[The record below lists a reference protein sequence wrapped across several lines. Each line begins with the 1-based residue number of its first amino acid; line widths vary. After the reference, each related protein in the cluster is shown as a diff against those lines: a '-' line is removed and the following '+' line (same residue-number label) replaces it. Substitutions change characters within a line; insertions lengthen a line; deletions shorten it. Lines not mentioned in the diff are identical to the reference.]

1 MKKKVPRVVLVAEEE
16 EDDRRDWGLEGLELV
31 LVRSERGFRFGS
43 KAATPLAFFI
53 SIFLCE
59 TQITYSHLSYIHVS
73 RCRWREISV
82 AKPPSAHA
90 VSVTYF
96 HFEKSLP
103 RSLLLTLHSL
113 FNIFTLIYKLS
124 FFYGSFLIYICIAS
138 IPLSFFISSQG
149 KEQNIHAIVVNLK
162 NVASEDINKL
172 VETNDN

>member
-124 FFYGSFLIYICIAS
+124 FFFMAHFWFIYVLLVFLFHFLFLA
-138 IPLSFFISSQG
+138 
-149 KEQNIHAIVVNLK
+149 KEKSKIFMP
-162 NVASEDINKL
+162 SW
-172 VETNDN
+172 